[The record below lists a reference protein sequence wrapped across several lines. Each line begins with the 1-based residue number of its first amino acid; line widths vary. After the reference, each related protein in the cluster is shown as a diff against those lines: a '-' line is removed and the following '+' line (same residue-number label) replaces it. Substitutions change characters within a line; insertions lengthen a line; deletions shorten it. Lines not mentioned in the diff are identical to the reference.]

1 MKSWQHVLAATTAL
15 VFLVFQPIAASAQS
29 DALTGM
35 VSSAEEGAMEG
46 VLVSARR
53 EGSNKTITVVSD
65 EKGRYRFPA
74 SRLEPGKYTLSIR
87 AIGYDLAGAAT
98 PEVTARSAA
107 TADLKLVRT
116 NGLAAQMSNAEWLN
130 SATGTAQQKR

>member
-46 VLVSARR
+46 VLVSAKR

-74 SRLEPGKYTLSIR
+74 SRLEPGKYTISIR
-87 AIGYDLAGAAT
+87 AVGYDLAGAPA
-98 PEVTARSAA
+98 PQVTGKSAA
-107 TADLKLVRT
+107 SADLKLVKT
-116 NGLAAQMSNAEWLN
+116 KDLAAQLSNA
-130 SATGTAQQKR
+130 